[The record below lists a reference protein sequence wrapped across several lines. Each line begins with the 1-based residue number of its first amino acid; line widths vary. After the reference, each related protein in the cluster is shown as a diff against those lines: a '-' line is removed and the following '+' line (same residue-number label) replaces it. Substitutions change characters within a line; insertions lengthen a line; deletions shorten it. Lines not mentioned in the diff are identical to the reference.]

1 MCVSMCMSANHYFPT
16 TANVLPDL
24 PAPQVYTTPRTQNGY
39 CLEHLCAL
47 MAPVSKTVLKI
58 SIQVSSFVPSEG
70 YVLFQTRFTSLMNN
84 AILPASFLTF
94 LHCKFSTEMKTSFV
108 SCGLIKDSCA
118 MSRFTC
124 ENIFRPLTIFI
135 SSS

>member
-1 MCVSMCMSANHYFPT
+1 MSTCMSANHYFPT
-16 TANVLPDL
+16 TTNVLPHV
-24 PAPQVYTTPRTQNGY
+24 PAPQVYTTSWTQKGY

-47 MAPVSKTVLKI
+47 VAPASKTVLKTPT
-58 SIQVSSFVPSEG
+58 QVSSFVPSED

-84 AILPASFLTF
+84 TILPASFLTF
-94 LHCKFSTEMKTSFV
+94 LNCKFSTEMKTSFV

-118 MSRFTC
+118 MPRFTY
-124 ENIFRPLTIFI
+124 ENIFHPLTFFI